1 MTRELGAV
9 LILTLVVLTSWIG
22 WLFFER
28 ASVLKQVDY
37 AEKTAGSLNPT
48 LRIDVL
54 QEVSE

>member
-1 MTRELGAV
+1 MTRELGAI
-9 LILTLVVLTSWIG
+9 LILTLVVLTSWVG

-28 ASVLKQVDY
+28 ASVLEQVDY
-37 AEKTAGSLNPT
+37 AEKTSSPLNPT